1 MAGTLPISRPSEC
14 RCAASHR
21 PWRAHHLTALL
32 WDLTTRELNASSCM
46 NRLIGAVMEIAID
59 RALHWARGWCDMR
72 DVRHIGGIGTLLTH
86 AASKPQ
92 SARC

>member
-1 MAGTLPISRPSEC
+1 
-14 RCAASHR
+14 
-21 PWRAHHLTALL
+21 
-32 WDLTTRELNASSCM
+32 M
-46 NRLIGAVMEIAID
+46 NRLIGAVMEITID